1 MNIFSPIEREHP
13 YLEEV
18 ITGSWSNCK
27 YQFNIFKN
35 KNFEKKEHLISVSFF
50 VLQNLDSVYAN
61 QKKISV
67 QELQIDYKKKF
78 QSYLNGLQAM
88 IQDKDGIFNVRIYC
102 DITSVDL
109 VKRYLAYHNVELAY
123 YYFENFFDIHRN
135 CHYGFFGTLMRYIPF
150 FNFFQFENRYTTVCV
165 LDLDNNFFNGKKL
178 ISYYIK
184 KITERRDAPNLMYWS
199 RPSYFFNP
207 RIYVMPHRPNR
218 FPIISSFI
226 IQKEQQDH
234 IWFTEFINS
243 YLLNDNE
250 LYNNL
255 LRNYLE
261 IDFGRRVFGG
271 KLEYGVDE
279 FFINYV
285 FLNQCYLIR
294 NLDFLVVMLRETFG
308 GVLEWLKHL
317 RQMIPR
323 PRIENTTITN
333 QFLNEIVRLIF
344 PPKISIPKT
353 LNINDKIDWVAE
365 QFYSQ
370 NLIKSHRKI
379 DETQIIQ
386 NIISILDQQNMKVL
400 NNFTEFYSSITTNLQ
415 INSNEYNV
423 YLIQARNQYPRHSI
437 KTIATIYRN

>member
-1 MNIFSPIEREHP
+1 
-13 YLEEV
+13 
-18 ITGSWSNCK
+18 
-27 YQFNIFKN
+27 
-35 KNFEKKEHLISVSFF
+35 
-50 VLQNLDSVYAN
+50 
-61 QKKISV
+61 
-67 QELQIDYKKKF
+67 
-78 QSYLNGLQAM
+78 
-88 IQDKDGIFNVRIYC
+88 
-102 DITSVDL
+102 
-109 VKRYLAYHNVELAY
+109 
-123 YYFENFFDIHRN
+123 
-135 CHYGFFGTLMRYIPF
+135 
-150 FNFFQFENRYTTVCV
+150 
-165 LDLDNNFFNGKKL
+165 
-178 ISYYIK
+178 
-184 KITERRDAPNLMYWS
+184 
-199 RPSYFFNP
+199 
-207 RIYVMPHRPNR
+207 
-218 FPIISSFI
+218 
-226 IQKEQQDH
+226 
-234 IWFTEFINS
+234 
-243 YLLNDNE
+243 LNDNE

-255 LRNYLE
+255 LKNYLE